1 MDRALESDRTSTG
14 DRFDRISSGNLVVPA
29 VAIEVVSSKRFAFRA
44 DAVIQTNV
52 SPTLDGLFQRILARQ
67 PDALALLDPLNKPR
81 ITGQAPRRMTF
92 AQADQAI
99 AGLAAHFFAAGLPV
113 DSVIGVQLPNTIE
126 FMLTV
131 LAAHRAGL
139 IVALLPQ
146 LWRQAEL
153 TAALNRTSAR
163 AIVTS
168 SKIDGVS
175 HADLAMN
182 AAAEAFSIRHV
193 CGFGEDLPEGMASL
207 DLALK
212 NGSSSERPVVQDGR
226 KAALISFDVTAD
238 GLRAVPRTHLNLIAG
253 GLAIF
258 LESRVPQGARVMSA
272 FAPSSFAGVTS
283 SLLLW
288 LLSGGTLALHHPYD
302 GDVLERQINDCGCDT
317 LVAPAAMA
325 LRLTDADMASR
336 LPTMRPVIGLW
347 RMPEQVASSAQWTAE
362 QARFTDVYL
371 FGEVGLFGARRTADG
386 MPAPIMPGPHGAPR
400 DVPGTSIAGETV
412 LTPKGTLALRGPMVT
427 VAAYAPPPPA
437 ADSLIAPSSVDYAD
451 TGYAAR
457 LDRSSGAICITSPPS
472 GIVAVGGYRFLSQDL
487 QEWAKRLGQG
497 ALLTALPD
505 RLCGFRLA
513 GRAQDNARGREALNE
528 LGLNP
533 LMVEAFRDRTI
544 PG

>member
-1 MDRALESDRTSTG
+1 M
-14 DRFDRISSGNLVVPA
+14 
-29 VAIEVVSSKRFAFRA
+29 
-44 DAVIQTNV
+44 IQTNV

-67 PDALALLDPLNKPR
+67 PEALALLDPLNKSR
-81 ITGQAPRRMTF
+81 VTGQPLRRMTF

-99 AGLAAHFFAAGLPV
+99 SALAAHFVDAGLPV
-113 DSVIGVQLPNTIE
+113 NAVVGVQLPNTVE

-153 TAALNRTSAR
+153 TAALNRTGAR

-168 SKIDGVS
+168 AKIDGVN

-193 CGFGEDLPEGMASL
+193 AGFGDDLPEGMASL
-207 DLALK
+207 DQVLAG
-212 NGSSSERPVVQDGR
+212 GSPSTDRPILQDGR
-226 KAALISFDVTAD
+226 RAALISFDVTAD
-238 GLRAVPRTHLNLIAG
+238 GLRTVPRTHLNLIAA
-253 GLAIF
+253 GLAVF
-258 LESRVPQGARVMSA
+258 LESRVPQGARLMSA
-272 FAPSSFAGVTS
+272 FAPSSFAGFTS

-288 LLSGGTLALHHPYD
+288 LLSGGTLALHHPFD
-302 GDVLERQINDCGCDT
+302 GEALECQINGDGCDT
-317 LVAPAAMA
+317 LVAPAPMA
-325 LRLTDADMASR
+325 LRLTDLDMASR
-336 LPTMRPVIGLW
+336 LPKLRHVIGLW
-347 RMPEQVASSAQWTAE
+347 RTPEQIASSAQWSVE
-362 QARFTDVYL
+362 QARFSDVYL
-371 FGEVGLFGARRTADG
+371 FGEVGLFAARRTADG
-386 MPAPIMPGPHGAPR
+386 MPVPIMPGPHGAPR
-400 DVPGTSIAGETV
+400 DVPGTSIAGEV
-412 LTPKGTLALRGPMVT
+412 LLTPKGTLALRGPMVAL
-427 VAAYAPPPPA
+427 AAYAPPS
-437 ADSLIAPSSVDYAD
+437 DSLTAPSPPDYVD

-472 GIVAVGGYRFLSQDL
+472 GIVAVGGYRFLSQEL

-505 RLCGFRLA
+505 RLCGYRLA
-513 GRAQDNARGREALNE
+513 GRAQDNARGREALNQ

-533 LMVEAFRDRTI
+533 LMTEAFRDRTI